1 MGGLMLSYP
10 DSGELDFGE
19 NPILGNN
26 FERTYAVN
34 QKSKKSFLLLYYF
47 DDGLF
52 FNL

>member
-26 FERTYAVN
+26 FEGTY
-34 QKSKKSFLLLYYF
+34 SFVSTLILVKWTVILS
-47 DDGLF
+47 
-52 FNL
+52 